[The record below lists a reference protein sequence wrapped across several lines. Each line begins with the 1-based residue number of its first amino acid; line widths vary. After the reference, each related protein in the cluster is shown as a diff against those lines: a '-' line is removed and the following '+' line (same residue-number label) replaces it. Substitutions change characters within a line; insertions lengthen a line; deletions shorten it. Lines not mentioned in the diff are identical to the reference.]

1 MRVAGSLAPTTRT
14 ACSRSRLASRL
25 VSGLACAA
33 LLAGAGCRRVDEP
46 IADMRTPPPDLDEVA
61 SQEHAGGSG
70 GKTFVVPDFARVA
83 QQLSPSVVTVIS
95 TVQTRGNGPS
105 RRTLHGVGSGMLVS
119 ARGQVLTNEHVIAES
134 TRVEVELSTRA
145 RLPARIVY
153 ADPLLDLAL
162 LEIDGLPGELI
173 PVEFS
178 GREPTPGEW
187 VMAVGQPFGL
197 GNTVTVGVISG
208 LGRDHADLGRPPGL
222 SPDGIWSFIQTDAS
236 INVGNSGGP
245 LVDPDG
251 KVVGIATAV
260 RADGQ
265 GLAFAIPAPMARHF
279 LEEVWIHGRV
289 RHTRL
294 GMTVDDAVDGELP
307 GRGAVVLVK
316 QVELGGPA
324 AEGGLLPG
332 DFILKVDG
340 QPVSRVSDVAY
351 LVQLAGVGSRVS
363 FEYKRGD
370 GGIEEC
376 FVTPAAR

>member
-1 MRVAGSLAPTTRT
+1 MRVANARALATRATGLARSLAT
-14 ACSRSRLASRL
+14 ARVLGL
-25 VSGLACAA
+25 GLALTAG
-33 LLAGAGCRRVDEP
+33 LACRRVDEP
-46 IADMRTPPPDLDEVA
+46 IADMRTPPPDLDA
-61 SQEHAGGSG
+61 TTSQERPTNGG

-83 QQLSPSVVTVIS
+83 QQLSPSVVTVIA
-95 TVQTRGNGPS
+95 TVQTKTSGTS
-105 RRTLHGVGSGMLVS
+105 RRTLRGVGSGMLVS
-119 ARGQVLTNEHVIAES
+119 ARGQVLTNEHVVAGS
-134 TRVEVELSTRA
+134 SRVEVELSTRA

-162 LEIDGLPGELI
+162 LEIDGLQGELL

-178 GREPTPGEW
+178 SREPTPGEW

-236 INVGNSGGP
+236 VNVGNSGGP

-265 GLAFAIPAPMARHF
+265 GLAFAIPSPMARHF

-307 GRGAVVLVK
+307 GRGSVVLVK

-324 AEGGLLPG
+324 AEGGLMPG

-351 LVQLAGVGSRVS
+351 LAQLAGVGSKVS

-370 GGIEEC
+370 AGIETC

>member
-1 MRVAGSLAPTTRT
+1 MLGVVLGLVAAP
-14 ACSRSRLASRL
+14 A
-25 VSGLACAA
+25 
-33 LLAGAGCRRVDEP
+33 CRRVDEP
-46 IADMRTPPPDLDEVA
+46 IADMRTPPPDLDAAA
-61 SQEHAGGSG
+61 SQERPASGG

-95 TVQTRGNGPS
+95 TVQSRQSGS
-105 RRTLHGVGSGMLVS
+105 ARRTLHGVGSGMLVS
-119 ARGQVLTNEHVIAES
+119 ARGQVLTNEHVIADA

-162 LEIDGLPGELI
+162 LEIDGLESELV

-178 GREPTPGEW
+178 SREPTPGEW

-222 SPDGIWSFIQTDAS
+222 TPDGIWSFIQTDAS

-294 GMTVDDAVDGELP
+294 GMTVDDAVEGELP
-307 GRGAVVLVK
+307 GRGSVVLVK

-324 AEGGLLPG
+324 AEGGLAPG

-351 LVQLAGVGSRVS
+351 LVQLAGVGSKVS
-363 FEYKRGD
+363 FEYKRGTA
-370 GGIEEC
+370 GIEEC

>member
-1 MRVAGSLAPTTRT
+1 VTALRAPATR
-14 ACSRSRLASRL
+14 
-25 VSGLACAA
+25 AA
-33 LLAGAGCRRVDEP
+33 WLLLALAVVGMGCRRVDEP
-46 IADMRTPPPDLDEVA
+46 VAVMRTPPPDLD
-61 SQEHAGGSG
+61 SPLGQDRSGNGG

-95 TVQTRGNGPS
+95 TVQSRGTGSS
-105 RRTLHGVGSGMLVS
+105 RRTVHGVGSGMLVS
-119 ARGQVLTNEHVIAES
+119 ARGQVLTNEHVIAGS
-134 TRVEVELSTRA
+134 SRVEVELSTRA

-162 LEIDGLPGELI
+162 LEIDRLEGELT

-178 GREPTPGEW
+178 GRDPTPGEW
-187 VMAVGQPFGL
+187 VMAVGQPFAL

-289 RHTRL
+289 RHARL
-294 GMTVDDAVDGELP
+294 GMTVDDAVEGELP
-307 GRGAVVLVK
+307 GRGSVVLVK
-316 QVELGGPA
+316 QVEPGGPA

-332 DFILKVDG
+332 DFILSVDG
-340 QPVSRVSDVAY
+340 RPVSRVSDVAY
-351 LVQLAGVGSRVS
+351 LVQLAGVGTKIS
-363 FEYKRGD
+363 FEYKRGQA
-370 GGIEEC
+370 GIEEC
-376 FVTPAAR
+376 YVTPTAR

>member
-1 MRVAGSLAPTTRT
+1 MGVAIPRAPLTPATRAWCRRGAVLA
-14 ACSRSRLASRL
+14 AAL
-25 VSGLACAA
+25 V
-33 LLAGAGCRRVDEP
+33 LLAGPACRRVDEP
-46 IADMRTPPPDLDEVA
+46 IADMRTPPPDLDEVG
-61 SQEHAGGSG
+61 SPEHASPSG

-95 TVQTRGNGPS
+95 TVQTRQSVTS

-119 ARGQVLTNEHVIAES
+119 ARGQVLTNEHVIADA

-162 LEIDGLPGELI
+162 LEIDGLEGELT

-178 GREPTPGEW
+178 SREPTPGEW

-222 SPDGIWSFIQTDAS
+222 TPDGIWWFIQTDAS

-294 GMTVDDAVDGELP
+294 GMTVDDAVEGERL
-307 GRGAVVLVK
+307 GRGSVVLVK

-324 AEGGLLPG
+324 AEGGLAPG

-351 LVQLAGVGSRVS
+351 LVQLAGVGRKVS
-363 FEYKRGD
+363 FEYKRGNE
-370 GGIEEC
+370 GIEEC

>member
-1 MRVAGSLAPTTRT
+1 MDVATLRAPPTHAVRPTLG
-14 ACSRSRLASRL
+14 RLAAVL
-25 VSGLACAA
+25 GAA
-33 LLAGAGCRRVDEP
+33 LVLAFGPACRRVDEP
-46 IADMRTPPPDLDEVA
+46 IADMRTPPPDLDAAA
-61 SQEHAGGSG
+61 SQERPQSA

-95 TVQTRGNGPS
+95 TVQARQSGVS

-119 ARGQVLTNEHVIAES
+119 ARGQVLTNEHVIADAS
-134 TRVEVELSTRA
+134 RVEVELSTRA

-162 LEIDGLPGELI
+162 LEIDGLEGELV
-173 PVEFS
+173 PVELS
-178 GREPTPGEW
+178 SREPTPGEW

-208 LGRDHADLGRPPGL
+208 LRRDHADLGRPPGL
-222 SPDGIWSFIQTDAS
+222 TPDGIWSFIQTDAS

-294 GMTVDDAVDGELP
+294 GMTVDDAVEGELP
-307 GRGAVVLVK
+307 GRGSVVLVK

-340 QPVSRVSDVAY
+340 EPVSRVSDVAY
-351 LVQLAGVGSRVS
+351 LVQLAGVGSKVS

-370 GGIEEC
+370 AGIEEC

>member
-1 MRVAGSLAPTTRT
+1 MRIVGCHPA
-14 ACSRSRLASRL
+14 RSLASR
-25 VSGLACAA
+25 AA
-33 LLAGAGCRRVDEP
+33 WGLLALGLSLGCRRVDDP
-46 IADMRTPPPDLDEVA
+46 VAVMRTPPPANLEA
-61 SQEHAGGSG
+61 PLAEERPPNGG

-95 TVQTRGNGPS
+95 TVASRGTPGQ
-105 RRTLHGVGSGMLVS
+105 RRTVHGVGSGMLVS
-119 ARGQVLTNEHVIAES
+119 ARGQILTNEHVVAQAS
-134 TRVEVELSTRA
+134 RVQVELSTRA
-145 RLPARIVY
+145 RLDARIVY

-162 LEIDGLPGELI
+162 LELDGLEGELT
-173 PVEFS
+173 PVVFS
-178 GREPTPGEW
+178 EREPTPGEW

-251 KVVGIATAV
+251 AVVGIATAV

-289 RHTRL
+289 RHARL
-294 GMTVDDAVDGELP
+294 GMTVDDATNGELP
-307 GRGAVVLVK
+307 GRGSVVLVK
-316 QVELGGPA
+316 QVEPGGPA

-332 DFILKVDG
+332 DFILTVNGK
-340 QPVSRVSDVAY
+340 PVSRVSDVAY
-351 LVQLAGVGSRVS
+351 LAELAGVGSKVS
-363 FEYKRGD
+363 FEYKRG
-370 GGIEEC
+370 GERIEEC
-376 FVTPAAR
+376 FVTPTAR

>member
-1 MRVAGSLAPTTRT
+1 MRVATPGAPATR
-14 ACSRSRLASRL
+14 A
-25 VSGLACAA
+25 GW
-33 LLAGAGCRRVDEP
+33 LLALVVGLGCRRVDEP
-46 IADMRTPPPDLDEVA
+46 IADLRTPPPDLDA
-61 SQEHAGGSG
+61 PAGQDRSGNGG
-70 GKTFVVPDFARVA
+70 GKTFVVPDFAQVA

-95 TVQTRGNGPS
+95 TVPSRSSS
-105 RRTLHGVGSGMLVS
+105 RRTARGVGSGMLVS
-119 ARGQVLTNEHVIAES
+119 ARGQVLTNEHVIAGS
-134 TRVEVELSTRA
+134 SRVEVELSTRA
-145 RLPARIVY
+145 RLTARVVY

-162 LEIDGLPGELI
+162 LEIDGLPGELP
-173 PVEFS
+173 PVELS

-222 SPDGIWSFIQTDAS
+222 RPDGIWSFIQTDAS

-265 GLAFAIPAPMARHF
+265 GLAFAIPAPMVRHF

-289 RHTRL
+289 RHARL
-294 GMTVDDAVDGELP
+294 GMTADNAVEGELP
-307 GRGAVVLVK
+307 GRGSVVLVK
-316 QVELGGPA
+316 QVEPSGPA

-332 DFILKVDG
+332 DFILKVG
-340 QPVSRVSDVAY
+340 GRPVSRVSDVAY
-351 LVQLAGVGSRVS
+351 LVQLAGVGNRVA
-363 FEYKRGD
+363 FEYKRGEA
-370 GGIEEC
+370 GIEEC
-376 FVTPAAR
+376 FVTPTAR

>member
-1 MRVAGSLAPTTRT
+1 MHVATSRAPALRAASSLLIA
-14 ACSRSRLASRL
+14 LAL
-25 VSGLACAA
+25 GV
-33 LLAGAGCRRVDEP
+33 GCRRVDEP
-46 IADMRTPPPDLDEVA
+46 IADMRTPPPDLAETVT
-61 SQEHAGGSG
+61 EERYGG

-95 TVQTRGNGPS
+95 TVQSRNTGSS
-105 RRTLHGVGSGMLVS
+105 RRTVHGVGSGMLVS
-119 ARGQVLTNEHVIAES
+119 ARGQVLTNEHVVAS
-134 TRVEVELSTRA
+134 SSRVEVELSTRA
-145 RLPARIVY
+145 RLPARVVY

-162 LEIDGLPGELI
+162 LEIDGLPGELV

-222 SPDGIWSFIQTDAS
+222 RPDGIWSFIQTDAS

-289 RHTRL
+289 RHARL
-294 GMTVDDAVDGELP
+294 GMTVDDAVNGELP

-316 QVELGGPA
+316 QVEPGGPA

-332 DFILKVDG
+332 DFILKVDA

-370 GGIEEC
+370 AGIEEC
-376 FVTPAAR
+376 FVTPTAR

>member
-1 MRVAGSLAPTTRT
+1 MRVATSLPATVAT
-14 ACSRSRLASRL
+14 A
-25 VSGLACAA
+25 VA
-33 LLAGAGCRRVDEP
+33 LLLALTTGPGCRRVDEP
-46 IADMRTPPPDLDEVA
+46 IADMRTPPPDLEVTA
-61 SQEHAGGSG
+61 PPERPGSA

-95 TVQTRGNGPS
+95 TVQSRGTA
-105 RRTLHGVGSGMLVS
+105 RRAVHGVGSGMVVS
-119 ARGQVLTNEHVIAES
+119 SRGQVLTNEHVVAES
-134 TRVEVELSTRA
+134 SRVEVELSSRA
-145 RLPARIVY
+145 RLPARVVY

-162 LEIDGLPGELI
+162 LEIDGLPGELT

-222 SPDGIWSFIQTDAS
+222 RPEGIWSFIQTDAS

-260 RADGQ
+260 RSDGQ

-289 RHTRL
+289 RHARL
-294 GMTVDDAVDGELP
+294 GMTVDDAVNGELP
-307 GRGAVVLVK
+307 GRGSVVLVK
-316 QVELGGPA
+316 QVEPGGPA

-351 LVQLAGVGSRVS
+351 LVQLAGVGSKVP

-370 GGIEEC
+370 AGIEEC
-376 FVTPAAR
+376 FVTPAPR

>member
-1 MRVAGSLAPTTRT
+1 M
-14 ACSRSRLASRL
+14 
-25 VSGLACAA
+25 
-33 LLAGAGCRRVDEP
+33 
-46 IADMRTPPPDLDEVA
+46 MRTPPPDLDATATPDRSA
-61 SQEHAGGSG
+61 SGG
-70 GKTFVVPDFARVA
+70 GKTFVVPDFGRVA
-83 QQLSPSVVTVIS
+83 QQLSPSVVTVVS
-95 TVQTRGNGPS
+95 TVSTRGSGSS
-105 RRTLHGVGSGMLVS
+105 RRTIRGVGSGMLVS
-119 ARGQVLTNEHVIAES
+119 ALGQVLTNEHVVTDS

-162 LEIDGLPGELI
+162 LEIDGLDTELT

-178 GREPTPGEW
+178 GRDPRPGEW

-279 LEEVWIHGRV
+279 LEEVWVHGRV
-289 RHTRL
+289 RHARL
-294 GMTVDDAVDGELP
+294 GMTVDDAVEGELL
-307 GRGAVVLVK
+307 GRASVVLVK
-316 QVELGGPA
+316 QVEQGGPA

-332 DFILKVDG
+332 DYILKVDG
-340 QPVSRVSDVAY
+340 KPISRVSDVAY
-351 LVQLAGVGSRVS
+351 LVELAGVGTKVS
-363 FEYKRGD
+363 FEYKRAD
-370 GGIEEC
+370 AGIEEC
-376 FVTPAAR
+376 YVTPASR

>member
-1 MRVAGSLAPTTRT
+1 MRVATRAIHAT
-14 ACSRSRLASRL
+14 AAWLL
-25 VSGLACAA
+25 VVTVGT
-33 LLAGAGCRRVDEP
+33 GCRRVDEP
-46 IADMRTPPPDLDEVA
+46 MADMRTPPPDLEA
-61 SQEHAGGSG
+61 TAPQERPAG

-83 QQLSPSVVTVIS
+83 RQLSPSVVTVVA
-95 TVQTRGNGPS
+95 TVQARTSGS
-105 RRTLHGVGSGMLVS
+105 RRAVHGVGSGMLVS
-119 ARGQVLTNEHVIAES
+119 ARGQVLTNEHVIAGS
-134 TRVEVELSTRA
+134 SRVEVELSTRA
-145 RLPARIVY
+145 RLPAHVVY

-162 LEIDGLPGELI
+162 LEIDGLPGELT

-222 SPDGIWSFIQTDAS
+222 RPDGIWSFIQTDAS

-289 RHTRL
+289 RHARL
-294 GMTVDDAVDGELP
+294 GMTVDDAVEGELP
-307 GRGAVVLVK
+307 GRGTVVLVK
-316 QVELGGPA
+316 QVEPGGPA
-324 AEGGLLPG
+324 AEGGLQPG
-332 DFILKVDG
+332 DFILKVGG
-340 QPVSRVSDVAY
+340 QPVVRVSDVAY
-351 LVQLAGVGSRVS
+351 IVQLAGVGSKVA

-370 GGIEEC
+370 AGIEEC
-376 FVTPAAR
+376 FVTPAMR

>member
-1 MRVAGSLAPTTRT
+1 MGVATLRAPARH
-14 ACSRSRLASRL
+14 AVRPWLRPVL
-25 VSGLACAA
+25 AA
-33 LLAGAGCRRVDEP
+33 LVLAASPACRRVDEP
-46 IADMRTPPPDLDEVA
+46 IADMRTPPPDLDAVA
-61 SQEHAGGSG
+61 SQERPANGG

-95 TVQTRGNGPS
+95 TVQTRQSGAS

-119 ARGQVLTNEHVIAES
+119 ARGQVLTNEHVVADS

-162 LEIDGLPGELI
+162 LEIDGLEGELA

-178 GREPTPGEW
+178 SREPTPGEW

-222 SPDGIWSFIQTDAS
+222 TPDGIWSFIQTDAS

-294 GMTVDDAVDGELP
+294 GMTVDDAVEGELP
-307 GRGAVVLVK
+307 GRGSVVLVK

-324 AEGGLLPG
+324 AEGGLAPG

-351 LVQLAGVGSRVS
+351 LVQLAGVGTKVS
-363 FEYKRGD
+363 FEYKRGSA
-370 GGIEEC
+370 GIEEC